1 MSYRQENDVVGENKS
16 FYVFILTNSIL
27 DLLSKNPFT
36 LIFQVVSLRQIYLK
50 YKMYLR
56 FYLK

>member
-1 MSYRQENDVVGENKS
+1 MFYRQENDVVGENKS

>member
-1 MSYRQENDVVGENKS
+1 MSYRQENDIVDENKS

-27 DLLSKNPFT
+27 GLLSKNPFT
-36 LIFQVVSLRQIYLK
+36 LIFQVVSWRQIYLK